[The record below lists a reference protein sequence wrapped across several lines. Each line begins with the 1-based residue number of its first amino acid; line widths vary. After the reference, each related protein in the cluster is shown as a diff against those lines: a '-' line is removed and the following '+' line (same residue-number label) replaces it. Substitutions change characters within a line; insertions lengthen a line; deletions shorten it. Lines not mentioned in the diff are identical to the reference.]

1 MQTAKRKKRL
11 VVNQITPATNLIITI
26 FMIIL
31 CIGTIFPL
39 LLCFMISISSL
50 ESISEVGYTLFP
62 KEISFIAYEYLFKA
76 GQNMWRAYGN
86 TIFYTA
92 FGTVLSLL
100 VMSMFAYVLS
110 RKQLRWRYGLA
121 LYTYG
126 TALFGGGLAA
136 AYILTTRVL
145 RIDDTIWVFIL
156 PGLVSPFNVIMLR
169 TFIQTSIPES
179 LIESAKLDGASEFQ
193 VYWRIVLPLFKAGLA
208 TIGLF
213 GVVGR
218 WNDWFTAVLYVR
230 NQKLWPIMTLLQQI
244 ERSMAMLK
252 EGSPAAATAEGIR
265 MLSQMPSESTRI
277 AIMMFAILPL
287 LVCYP
292 FFQKYFIKGMTVGS
306 VKG

>member
-1 MQTAKRKKRL
+1 MKVKKKKSRL
-11 VVNQITPATNLIITI
+11 ISNQIKPSTNFVINI
-26 FMIIL
+26 FMTIL
-31 CIGTIFPL
+31 AIGTIFPL
-39 LLCFMISISSL
+39 LLCFMISISSQQ
-50 ESISEVGYTLFP
+50 SISDVGYTIFP
-62 KEISFIAYEYLFKA
+62 KEISFIAYEYLIKA

-86 TIFYTA
+86 TIFYAT
-92 FGTVLSLL
+92 FGTVLSLF

-110 RKQLRWRYGLA
+110 RKQLRWRYALA
-121 LYTYG
+121 LYTYC

-145 RIDDTIWVFIL
+145 RIDDTIWVFII

-169 TFIQTSIPES
+169 TFVQSSIPDS
-179 LIESAKLDGASEFQ
+179 LVESAKLDGASEFQ
-193 VYWRIVLPLFKAGLA
+193 IYLRIILPLFKAGLA

-213 GVVGR
+213 GVIGR

-244 ERSMAMLK
+244 ERSMSMLK
-252 EGSPAAATAEGIR
+252 EGTPAAATAEGIR

-287 LVCYP
+287 LIAYP
-292 FFQKYFIKGMTVGS
+292 FFQQYFVKGMTVGS

>member
-1 MQTAKRKKRL
+1 MHKKTKRSKL
-11 VVNQITPATNLIITI
+11 VINQVTPTTNFFITV

-31 CIGTIFPL
+31 AIGTIVPV
-39 LLCFMISISSL
+39 LLCVSISISTGEAVSKY
-50 ESISEVGYTLFP
+50 GYTLFP
-62 KEISFIAYEYLFKA
+62 REISFAAYEYLFKA
-76 GQNMWRAYGN
+76 GQGMWRAYGN

-110 RKQLRWRYGLA
+110 RKQLRCRYALA
-121 LYTYG
+121 LYTYC

-136 AYILTTRVL
+136 TYILTTRVL

-169 TFIQTSIPES
+169 TFIQTSIPDS

-193 VYWRIVLPLFKAGLA
+193 VYARIVMPLFKAGLA

-213 GVVGR
+213 GVVAR
-218 WNDWFTAVLYVR
+218 WNDWFTGILFIR
-230 NQKLWPIMTLLQQI
+230 NQKLVPIMTLLQQMERNI
-244 ERSMAMLK
+244 EMLK
-252 EGSPAAATAEGIR
+252 AGSPASATAEGMR
-265 MLSQMPSESTRI
+265 MLAQMPAEGTRM
-277 AIMMFAILPL
+277 AIMLIAILPL
-287 LVCYP
+287 LICYP
-292 FFQKYFIKGMTVGS
+292 FFQQYFIKGMTVGS